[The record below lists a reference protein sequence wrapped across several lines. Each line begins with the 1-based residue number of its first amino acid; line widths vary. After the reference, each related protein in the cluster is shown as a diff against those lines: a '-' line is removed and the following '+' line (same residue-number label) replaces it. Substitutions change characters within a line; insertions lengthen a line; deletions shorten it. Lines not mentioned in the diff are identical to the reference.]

1 MFSFSWPLLLQ
12 PMMASEKI
20 IWCQPYEREV
30 IYAYINNGLLGM
42 NIFETTEHIIVFL
55 KYMFLSVEY
64 YFMRFGL
71 IVDMFRIK
79 NKIYQ
84 WLDLK
89 NFS

>member
-1 MFSFSWPLLLQ
+1 
-12 PMMASEKI
+12 MASEKI
-20 IWCQPYEREV
+20 ISYQPYEREV
-30 IYAYINNGLLGM
+30 IKGHSSGICHTISAYINNGLLDM
-42 NIFETTEHIIVFL
+42 NIFKTREHIIVLL
-55 KYMFLSVEY
+55 KYMFLSMEY
-64 YFMRFGL
+64 HFMRFGL